1 MSIVHNKDIG
11 TKQKAL
17 AINLDRKIYGSFAE
31 IGAGQ
36 DVAANFFKAG
46 ASSGTIAKT
55 MSAYDMTF
63 SDAIYGAQQGRR
75 YVSEPR
81 LISML
86 EREYGL
92 LIERLAEQRGTTT
105 TFFAFS
111 DTISALNYHKT
122 NDGHGWMG
130 VRFQLE
136 PDGEFNDVVL
146 HVKLLDNDNNL
157 QQQAVGILGVN
168 LIYACFY
175 YHEIPPVFLLSL
187 MDNLSK
193 DRIQIDMIRFE
204 GPGFTKVDNRLMSL
218 HLVKYGFSDVA
229 VFGPDGKNLQ
239 PSEALYKKHI
249 VVVRGRFRPIIN
261 VHLDM
266 LHTGVKQFMQE
277 PDVDKTN
284 IVVITELT
292 LQSLK
297 ERNADQTAEI
307 DEKDFLDRVDILCS
321 LGQTVLISNFHE
333 YYKLVAYLSK
343 ITKLKLGVVLGYPNL
358 EYIFSE
364 EHYGDLPGGILES
377 FATLFSRKVKLFIY
391 PTLRDGVIYNCL
403 RFNLPPH
410 LIDLYRYLIANDKIE
425 DIRHYNEN
433 NLHVQTDKVL
443 QLIRQGAPGWEEYVP
458 PEVAAMIKDRRLFGY
473 AGDGPGTGA
482 TGNGE
487 TTGNGEGTHNGGET
501 SNGQGTGKD
510 PGKVVDAA

>member
-1 MSIVHNKDIG
+1 MNTIHNKDIG

-17 AINLDRKIYGSFAE
+17 AINLDPKIYGSFAE

-63 SDAIYGAQQGRR
+63 SDAIYGVQQVRR
-75 YVSEPR
+75 YVSEQR

-86 EREYGL
+86 DHEYSL
-92 LIERLAEQRGTTT
+92 LIERLAAQRSETT

-122 NDGHGWMG
+122 NDAHGWMG

-136 PDGEFNDVVL
+136 PNGAFNDVVL

-157 QQQAVGILGVN
+157 QQQAAGVLGVN
-168 LIYACFY
+168 LMYACFY
-175 YHEIPPVFLLSL
+175 YNEIPPVFLLSL
-187 MDNLSK
+187 MDGLSS

-204 GPGFTKVDNRLMSL
+204 GPNFKKVDNRLMSL
-218 HLVKYGFSDVA
+218 HLVKYGFSDA
-229 VFGPDGKNLQ
+229 ALFGPDGKNLQ
-239 PSEALYKKHI
+239 PSEVLYKKHI
-249 VVVRGRFRPIIN
+249 VVIRGRFRPIVN

-266 LHTGVKQFMQE
+266 LKTGVKQFLQE
-277 PDVDKTN
+277 ADVDKAN
-284 IVVITELT
+284 VVVVTELT
-292 LQSLK
+292 LQALK
-297 ERNADQTAEI
+297 ERDADLNSEI
-307 DEKDFLDRVDILCS
+307 DEKDFMDRVDILCS

-343 ITKLKLGVVLGYPNL
+343 ITKLKMGMVLGYPNL

-364 EHYGDLPGGILES
+364 EHYQELPGGILEA

-391 PTLRDGVIYNCL
+391 PTLRNGVIWNCL
-403 RFNLPPH
+403 RFYPPPH
-410 LIDLYRYLIANDKIE
+410 LMDLYRYLITNNKIE
-425 DIRHYNEN
+425 DIRHYNEG
-433 NLHVQTDKVL
+433 NLSVETDKVL
-443 QLIRQGAPGWEEYVP
+443 ELIKQDADGWEDYMP
-458 PEVAAMIKDRRLFGY
+458 AEVAAMIKERRLLGFKP
-473 AGDGPGTGA
+473 AGEKNST
-482 TGNGE
+482 
-487 TTGNGEGTHNGGET
+487 T
-501 SNGQGTGKD
+501 SND
-510 PGKVVDAA
+510 PGSVLDTA

>member
-1 MSIVHNKDIG
+1 MHIVHNKDIG

-17 AINLDRKIYGSFAE
+17 AINLDLRIYGSFAE

-55 MSAYDMTF
+55 MSAYDMLF
-63 SDAIYGAQQGRR
+63 SDAIYGAQQVRR
-75 YVSEPR
+75 YVSEQR

-86 EREYGL
+86 DHEYGL
-92 LIERLAEQRGTTT
+92 LIERLAAHRGDTS

-111 DTISALNYHKT
+111 DTVSALNYHKT
-122 NDGHGWMG
+122 NEGHGWMG

-136 PDGEFNDVVL
+136 PNGAFNDVVI
-146 HVKLLDNDNNL
+146 HVKLLDNDNNM
-157 QQQAVGILGVN
+157 QQQAVGVLGVAN
-168 LIYACFY
+168 LMYACFY
-175 YHEIPPVFLLSL
+175 YYKNPPVFLLSL
-187 MDNLSK
+187 MDDLSK

-204 GPGFTKVDNRLMSL
+204 GPDFTKVDNRLMSL
-218 HLVKYGFSDVA
+218 HLVKYGFSDAA
-229 VFGPDGKNLQ
+229 VFGPDGKNMQ
-239 PSEALYKKHI
+239 PSEVLHKKHI
-249 VVVRGRFRPIIN
+249 VVIRGRFRPLIN

-266 LHTGVKQFMQE
+266 LNTGVKQFMQE
-277 PDVDKTN
+277 ADVDKN
-284 IVVITELT
+284 HVVVVSELT

-297 ERNADQTAEI
+297 ERNADETADI

-343 ITKLKLGVVLGYPNL
+343 ITKLKMGVVLGYPNL

-364 EHYGDLPGGILES
+364 EHYQDLAGGILES

-391 PTLRDGVIYNCL
+391 PTLRDGVIWNCL
-403 RFNLPPH
+403 RFHPPAH
-410 LIDLYRYLIANDKIE
+410 LIDLYRYLIANNKIE
-425 DIRHYNEN
+425 DIRHYNEK

-443 QLIRQGAPGWEEYVP
+443 QLIKQGAEGWEEYVP
-458 PEVAAMIKDRRLFGY
+458 AEVAAMIKERRLFGFS
-473 AGDGPGTGA
+473 
-482 TGNGE
+482 GE
-487 TTGNGEGTHNGGET
+487 TIPD
-501 SNGQGTGKD
+501 K
-510 PGKVVDAA
+510 K

>member
-1 MSIVHNKDIG
+1 MNIIHNKDLG

-17 AINLDRKIYGSFAE
+17 AINLDPEIYGSFAE

-63 SDAIYGAQQGRR
+63 SDAIYGAQQLRR

-86 EREYGL
+86 DHEYGL
-92 LIERLAEQRGTTT
+92 LIERLAEQRGNTT

-111 DTISALNYHKT
+111 GTFSALNYYKT
-122 NDGHGWMG
+122 NEGHGWMG

-136 PDGEFNDVVL
+136 PNGVLHDVVI

-175 YHEIPPVFLLSL
+175 YHENPPVFLISL

-204 GPGFTKVDNRLMSL
+204 GPNFDKVDNRLMSL
-218 HLVKYGFSDVA
+218 HLVKYGFSDAA
-229 VFGPDGKNLQ
+229 VFGPDGKNQQ
-239 PSEALYKKHI
+239 PSEVLYKKHI
-249 VVVRGRFRPIIN
+249 VVIRGRFRPIIN

-266 LHTGVKQFMQE
+266 LSTGVKQFMQE

-284 IVVITELT
+284 VMVVTELT

-343 ITKLKLGVVLGYPNL
+343 ITKLKLGVVLGFPNL

-364 EHYGDLPGGILES
+364 EHYKDLPGGILES

-391 PTLRDGVIYNCL
+391 PTLRDGVIWNCL
-403 RFNLPPH
+403 RFHPPAH
-410 LIDLYRYLIANDKIE
+410 LIDLYRYLIANNKIE
-425 DIRHYNEN
+425 DISHYNEN

-443 QLIRQGAPGWEEYVP
+443 QLIKQGADGWEEYVP
-458 PEVAAMIKDRRLFGY
+458 AEVATMIKDRCLFGY
-473 AGDGPGTGA
+473 SCEIDPAKEDITKTGGDIDTVLDTA
-482 TGNGE
+482 
-487 TTGNGEGTHNGGET
+487 
-501 SNGQGTGKD
+501 
-510 PGKVVDAA
+510 

>member
-1 MSIVHNKDIG
+1 MNTIHNTDIG

-17 AINLDRKIYGSFAE
+17 AINLDPKIYGSFAE

-36 DVAANFFKAG
+36 EVAANFFKAG

-63 SDAIYGAQQGRR
+63 SDAIYGVQQVRR
-75 YVSEPR
+75 YVSEQR

-86 EREYGL
+86 DHEYGL
-92 LIERLAEQRGTTT
+92 LIERLAVQRGDTT

-111 DTISALNYHKT
+111 DTVSALNYHKT
-122 NDGHGWMG
+122 NEGHGWMG
-130 VRFQLE
+130 VRFQLT
-136 PDGEFNDVVL
+136 PKGTFNDVVL

-157 QQQAVGILGVN
+157 QQQAVGTLGVN
-168 LIYACFY
+168 LMYACFY
-175 YHEIPPVFLLSL
+175 YYEVPPVFLLSL
-187 MDNLSK
+187 MDGLSK

-204 GPGFTKVDNRLMSL
+204 GPDFSKVDNRLMSL
-218 HLVKYGFSDVA
+218 HLVKYGFSDAA

-239 PSEALYKKHI
+239 PSEVLHKKHI

-266 LHTGVKQFMQE
+266 LNTGLEQFKQE
-277 PDVDKTN
+277 PDVDPN
-284 IVVITELT
+284 NVMVITELT

-297 ERNADQTAEI
+297 ERNADENAEI

-333 YYKLVAYLSK
+333 YYKLVAYMSK

-364 EHYGDLPGGILES
+364 EHYQDLPGGILES
-377 FATLFSRKVKLFIY
+377 LATLFSRKVKLFVY
-391 PTLRDGVIYNCL
+391 PTLRDGVILNCL
-403 RFNLPPH
+403 KFNPPSH
-410 LIDLYRYLIANDKIE
+410 LIDLYRYLVANNKIE
-425 DIRHYNEN
+425 DIRHYNEK
-433 NLHVQTDKVL
+433 NLHVQTDRVL
-443 QLIRQGAPGWEEYVP
+443 QMIKQGEAGWEEYVP
-458 PEVAAMIKDRRLFGY
+458 AEVAAMIKERCLFGY
-473 AGDGPGTGA
+473 SCEIIPHKEDFT
-482 TGNGE
+482 
-487 TTGNGEGTHNGGET
+487 TTGD
-501 SNGQGTGKD
+501 D
-510 PGKVVDAA
+510 PGFVLDKA

>member
-1 MSIVHNKDIG
+1 MNYVHNKDIG

-17 AINLDRKIYGSFAE
+17 AINLNPEIYGSFAE

-63 SDAIYGAQQGRR
+63 SDAIYGVQQTRR

-86 EREYGL
+86 DHEYGL
-92 LIERLAEQRGTTT
+92 LIERLAAQRGDTT

-111 DTISALNYHKT
+111 DTVSALNYNKT

-130 VRFQLE
+130 VRFQLS
-136 PDGEFNDVVL
+136 PNGEFNDVVI

-168 LIYACFY
+168 LMYACFY
-175 YHEIPPVFLLSL
+175 YNEIPPVFLLSL
-187 MDNLSK
+187 MDNLSR

-204 GPGFTKVDNRLMSL
+204 GPCFEKVDNRLMSL
-218 HLVKYGFSDVA
+218 HLVKYGFSDAA

-239 PSEALYKKHI
+239 PSEALYKKHA
-249 VVVRGRFRPIIN
+249 VVIRGRFRPLIN

-266 LHTGVKQFMQE
+266 LNTGVRQFMQE
-277 PDVDKTN
+277 PDVDKANVT
-284 IVVITELT
+284 VVTELT

-297 ERNADQTAEI
+297 ERNADLNADI

-321 LGQTVLISNFHE
+321 LGQTVMISNFHE
-333 YYKLVAYLSK
+333 YYKLVSYLSK
-343 ITKLKLGVVLGYPNL
+343 ITKLKMGVVLGYPNL

-364 EHYGDLPGGILES
+364 EHYQELPGGILES

-391 PTLRDGVIYNCL
+391 PTLRNGVIWNCL
-403 RFNLPPH
+403 RFYPPSH
-410 LIDLYRYLIANDKIE
+410 LIDLYRYLIANNKIE
-425 DIRHYNEN
+425 DIHHYNEN
-433 NLHVQTDKVL
+433 NLHVETDKVL
-443 QLIRQGAPGWEEYVP
+443 QLIKQGEPGWEQYVP
-458 PEVAAMIKDRRLFGY
+458 VEVATMIKNRCLFGY
-473 AGDGPGTGA
+473 ACEPVQAKEAGA
-482 TGNGE
+482 ITE
-487 TTGNGEGTHNGGET
+487 D
-501 SNGQGTGKD
+501 SNTRLQNNIS
-510 PGKVVDAA
+510 

>member
-1 MSIVHNKDIG
+1 MSIVHNTDIG

-17 AINLDRKIYGSFAE
+17 AINLDPKIYGSFAE

-55 MSAYDMTF
+55 MSAYDMVV
-63 SDAIYGAQQGRR
+63 SDAIYGALKVRR

-81 LISML
+81 LMAML
-86 EREYGL
+86 DHEYSL
-92 LIERLAEQRGTTT
+92 IIERLAAQRGDTT
-105 TFFAFS
+105 TFFAFA
-111 DTISALNYHKT
+111 DTVSALNYQKT
-122 NDGHGWMG
+122 NEGHGWMG

-136 PDGEFNDVVL
+136 PNGEFNDVVL
-146 HVKLLDNDNNL
+146 HVNLLDNDNNL
-157 QQQAVGILGVN
+157 QQQAVGVLGVN
-168 LIYACFY
+168 LMYACFY
-175 YHEIPPVFLLSL
+175 YNEIAPVFLLSL
-187 MDNLSK
+187 MDDLSK

-204 GPGFTKVDNRLMSL
+204 GPAFSKVDNRLMSL

-229 VFGPDGKNLQ
+229 VFGADGKNQQ
-239 PSEALYKKHI
+239 PSEVLYKKHI
-249 VVVRGRFRPIIN
+249 VVIRGRFRPIIN

-266 LHTGVKQFMQE
+266 LNTGVKQFMQE

-284 IVVITELT
+284 VMVITELT

-297 ERNADQTAEI
+297 ERNAAENDEI

-343 ITKLKLGVVLGYPNL
+343 VTKLKLGVVLGYPNL

-364 EHYGDLPGGILES
+364 EHYQDLPGGILES

-391 PTLRDGVIYNCL
+391 PTLRDGVIWNCL
-403 RFNLPPH
+403 RFHPPAH
-410 LIDLYRYLIANDKIE
+410 LIDLYRYLIANNKIE

-443 QLIRQGAPGWEEYVP
+443 QLIKQGADGWEEYVP
-458 PEVAAMIKDRRLFGY
+458 PEVAAMIKERCLFGY
-473 AGDGPGTGA
+473 VCKTDPAK
-482 TGNGE
+482 E
-487 TTGNGEGTHNGGET
+487 TT
-501 SNGQGTGKD
+501 
-510 PGKVVDAA
+510 A

>member
-1 MSIVHNKDIG
+1 MSIIHNKDIG

-17 AINLDRKIYGSFAE
+17 AINLDREIYGSFAE

-92 LIERLAEQRGTTT
+92 LIERLAEQRGKTT

-111 DTISALNYHKT
+111 DTLSALNYHKT

-136 PDGEFNDVVL
+136 PDGEFNDVVI

-229 VFGPDGKNLQ
+229 VF
-239 PSEALYKKHI
+239 
-249 VVVRGRFRPIIN
+249 
-261 VHLDM
+261 
-266 LHTGVKQFMQE
+266 
-277 PDVDKTN
+277 
-284 IVVITELT
+284 
-292 LQSLK
+292 
-297 ERNADQTAEI
+297 
-307 DEKDFLDRVDILCS
+307 
-321 LGQTVLISNFHE
+321 
-333 YYKLVAYLSK
+333 
-343 ITKLKLGVVLGYPNL
+343 
-358 EYIFSE
+358 
-364 EHYGDLPGGILES
+364 
-377 FATLFSRKVKLFIY
+377 
-391 PTLRDGVIYNCL
+391 
-403 RFNLPPH
+403 
-410 LIDLYRYLIANDKIE
+410 
-425 DIRHYNEN
+425 
-433 NLHVQTDKVL
+433 
-443 QLIRQGAPGWEEYVP
+443 
-458 PEVAAMIKDRRLFGY
+458 
-473 AGDGPGTGA
+473 
-482 TGNGE
+482 
-487 TTGNGEGTHNGGET
+487 
-501 SNGQGTGKD
+501 
-510 PGKVVDAA
+510 